1 MIAFCAMML
10 SCVANYEMIIPIMCV
25 SAPKSLICKSPISHL
40 WPYRAFLSACKDV
53 ERKLTTTIIFFASKQ
68 LKTINYAH
76 DDDDDKIT
84 KMRFF
89 PRLPPRV
96 AAHPPRR
103 RRKKA

>member
-1 MIAFCAMML
+1 ML
-10 SCVANYEMIIPIMCV
+10 
-25 SAPKSLICKSPISHL
+25 
-40 WPYRAFLSACKDV
+40 RLSACKDV

-96 AAHPPRR
+96 QAHPARR
-103 RRKKA
+103 TRKKAGLLRLLSLVA